1 MNFKKNI
8 MSVILAAVV
17 VNSFNFGLL
26 NSYALQ
32 CDSVQTESYDIN
44 HMKDAVEKFDEACS
58 KPDNEQNVKKCF
70 DDLMKEYDRYETAL
84 AVSKIN
90 YYEDESFLEDY
101 QYEQKLSAE
110 VKSIIYTCL
119 SEQMESSEYKELI
132 TGLLGDEFAEYV
144 KVSASV
150 TDDGFLEKVADNEN
164 DYEEIVS
171 DGEEGKKD
179 EVPQRIKIADN
190 YIEKMKMYK
199 EKCGQLGVTPME
211 YFYQV
216 YSRDYTNQEIKEISE
231 NIKDIFSVLE
241 PLNDYYFDACIDT
254 AGYNDIIDYFVDIP
268 LVDPM
273 DITAEY
279 APKLSDDLKES
290 AEYLIDNHMY
300 TITSKYV
307 SKLSEGFTTVFPS
320 ENTPYIY
327 IGCIK
332 RLATNLG
339 MCVHEYGHFNA
350 LYHTDCSNSL
360 YKTQTNIDI
369 AETQSQGLT
378 LLYMNN
384 FYDEI
389 YGEET
394 AKLIKQYELK
404 DVIFK
409 LSAGFCINEFE
420 NYVCDHAEEITA
432 EELIEK
438 YYSLLDEY
446 GISSGL
452 FPFDSNNVMLTKPGY
467 SISYSISLLAS
478 LDLLRTD
485 ISDHEKAVEMYSS
498 ISRENI
504 YTSSFKSSLQKCGF
518 DDVLSDEFIVGLK
531 DFLCEYMDDVQNLV
545 CGDIDDDK
553 EVSEN
558 DYNLLKKYLL
568 LDGDVYDTN
577 YYFDSVADLNRDS
590 SVNVFDAI
598 RLRKKAY

>member
-44 HMKDAVEKFDEACS
+44 QMKDAVEKFDEACS
-58 KPDNEQNVKKCF
+58 KPDNEQNVRKCF
-70 DDLMKEYDRYETAL
+70 DDLMKEYDRYDTAL

-90 YYEDESFLEDY
+90 YYEDENLLENY

-110 VKSIIYTCL
+110 IKTVIYNCL
-119 SEQMESSEYKELI
+119 NEQMEKSEYNELI
-132 TGLLGDEFAEYV
+132 TEMLGEDFAEYV
-144 KVSASV
+144 KVSATVS
-150 TDDGFLEKVADNEN
+150 DDGFLEKVADNEN
-164 DYEEIVS
+164 NYEEIVS
-171 DGEEGKKD
+171 DGKD
-179 EVPQRIKIADN
+179 STGEEVPLKIKIADN

-199 EKCGQLGVTPME
+199 EKCSQLGTTPME

-216 YSRDYTNQEIKEISE
+216 YSRDYTNQEIEKISE
-231 NIKDIFSVLE
+231 NIKGIVSALA
-241 PLNDYYFDACIDT
+241 PLNDYYFDACIET

-290 AEYLIDNHMY
+290 ADFLIDKHMY

-307 SKLSEGFTTVFPS
+307 SRLSEGFTTVFPS
-320 ENTPYIY
+320 ENAPYIY

-350 LYHTDCSNSL
+350 LYNTDCTNSFF
-360 YKTQTNIDI
+360 KTQTNIDV

-389 YGEET
+389 YGSDT

-420 NYVCDHAEEITA
+420 NYVCDHADEITA
-432 EELIEK
+432 EELIDK
-438 YYSLLDEY
+438 YYSLLNEY
-446 GISSGL
+446 GIAASM

-478 LDLLRTD
+478 LDLLKTD
-485 ISDHEKAVEMYSS
+485 ISDHEKAVEMYND
-498 ISRENI
+498 ISKENI
-504 YTSSFKSSLQKCGF
+504 YTSSFKASLEKCGF
-518 DDVLSDEFIVGLK
+518 DDVLSENFIIGLK
-531 DFLCEYMDDVQNLV
+531 DFLFKYMDDVQNLV

-553 EVSEN
+553 EISAK
-558 DYNLLKKYLL
+558 DFGLLKKYLL
-568 LDGDVYDTN
+568 LDGDIYDTN
-577 YYFDSVADLNRDS
+577 YYFDSVADLNRDG

-598 RLRKKAY
+598 RLKNKS